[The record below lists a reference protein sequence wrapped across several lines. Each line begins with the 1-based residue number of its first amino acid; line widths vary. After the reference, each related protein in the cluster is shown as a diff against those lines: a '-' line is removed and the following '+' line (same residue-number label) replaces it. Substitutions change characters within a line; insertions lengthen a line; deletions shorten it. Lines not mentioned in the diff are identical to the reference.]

1 MPSRLHIGWTNW
13 PVIGSTATE
22 MKQISLNAP
31 GELVERDVQPAYP
44 SAGEAL
50 VRMKRVG
57 VCGSDFHALAGR
69 HPIYTYPRVLG
80 HELSGE
86 IVEIAPN
93 KRGLQVGDLCAI
105 EPYIYCGTCR
115 ACNKGRTNCCEHLRV
130 YGVHVDGG
138 MQGYLPVRIDLL
150 HPSKVL
156 SLDQLALIETLGI
169 GAHAVERSALRD
181 GEHALVM
188 GAGPIGLGVA
198 QFALLAGATVSV
210 VEYNPVRR
218 RFVEMM
224 GARAL
229 GQPDSQVYDVV
240 FDATGSVEAMN
251 KSLDY
256 VAATGRLVYV
266 GLTKESLIINDSLFH
281 RREMTVM
288 ASRNSC
294 NQFPR
299 IIRIIEE
306 GKIEVNPWITDRMA
320 LSDVPIRLKELPTKS
335 TLVKALVELDEADV

>member
-1 MPSRLHIGWTNW
+1 
-13 PVIGSTATE
+13 

-31 GELVERDVQPAYP
+31 GELVERHVQPASP

-86 IVEIAPN
+86 IVEIPPN
-93 KRGLQVGDLCAI
+93 NRGLHVGDLCAI
-105 EPYIYCGTCR
+105 EPYIYCGMCR
-115 ACNKGRTNCCEHLRV
+115 ACKKGRTNCCEQLRV

-138 MQGYLPVRIDLL
+138 MQGYLPVRIELL
-150 HPSKVL
+150 YQSKIL

-169 GAHAVERSALRD
+169 GAHAVERSALHND
-181 GEHALVM
+181 EHVLVI
-188 GAGPIGLGVA
+188 GAGPIGLGVT
-198 QFALLAGATVSV
+198 QFALLAGARVSV
-210 VEYNPVRR
+210 VEYNPTRR
-218 RFVEMM
+218 RFVERM

-229 GQPDSQVYDVV
+229 AQPDGQAYDAV
-240 FDATGSVEAMN
+240 FDATGSAESMST
-251 KSLDY
+251 SLEY

-266 GLTKESLIINDSLFH
+266 GLTKDSLIINDSLLH
-281 RREMTVM
+281 RREITVM

-299 IIRIIEE
+299 IIHTIEE
-306 GKIEVNPWITDRMA
+306 GRIDTTPWITDRMG
-320 LSDVPIRLKELPTKS
+320 LSEVPFRLKDLPSKA
-335 TLVKALVELDEADV
+335 TLIKALVELDESDA